1 MVQGCSIYGYVFII
15 FFRSENGYVL
25 FYFWKYV
32 LFYFSLFL
40 AGKCGEQKD
49 NEWWCFRR
57 CNSFWPRRSSA
68 TVMLSFAWTNSY
80 GIDLN
85 LIYLFVSFSDYYSV
99 NNHSALFGSHSA
111 SFNNHSA
118 LLFFYII
125 MIQYTKHLKTLHLWP
140 AFCWKHFS
148 CLFSFKLVFLFFY
161 LWCFSVLRSL
171 QSFHNHLLSF
181 PKFLNNL

>member
-1 MVQGCSIYGYVFII
+1 MDTFFFISESM
-15 FFRSENGYVL
+15 FF
-25 FYFWKYV
+25 FI
-32 LFYFSLFL
+32 SLSFFL

-68 TVMLSFAWTNSY
+68 TDMLSFAWTNSY
-80 GIDLN
+80 GIDLD

-99 NNHSALFGSHSA
+99 NNHSASFDSHSA

-118 LLFFYII
+118 LLFFCI
-125 MIQYTKHLKTLHLWP
+125 MMQYTKHLKTLHLWP

-148 CLFSFKLVFLFFY
+148 YLFSFKLVFLFFY

-171 QSFHNHLLSF
+171 QSFHNHLL
-181 PKFLNNL
+181 KFLNNL